1 MDSIWINAKIWDAL
15 PHVQALAVRN
25 GRIQA
30 MGSNREVLALAT
42 PGTAVYDAAGRLM
55 LPGLN
60 DSHVHLL
67 QGGFYLRGVDLRD
80 ACSEDEFIA
89 RLREKAAGGDSHA
102 WITGGYWDHEKWP
115 SRQLPTAAL
124 VDTAAPDRPVMVQ
137 RLDWHIACANTRALC
152 LAGITR
158 DTISPQGGVID
169 KDPLTGEPTGILRD
183 EAQRLVQRVIPEPT
197 REEKIDAALAAIQHA
212 ARLGVTSV
220 QGECPE
226 ADQIT
231 FSELAAEHRLTVRYS
246 AWQPVAHS
254 ADLQRLA
261 AIEKI
266 ETPFYR
272 LNTAKL
278 FVDGSFGASTA
289 LLFDP
294 YDDQPNNHGLALHEQ
309 KELNRLI
316 AGVDALGWQ
325 LAVHAIGDRAMDWA
339 LTAMAECRRRNGDRP
354 RRHRIEHAQMVREA
368 DLARMRDLSVVASV
382 QPSHCIDD
390 LRWIEKKIGRRC
402 ASAYRLNS
410 LLRQRIP
417 VAMGTDWTVEP
428 LDPMLTLYAAV
439 TREQPQ
445 GGPQGGWQPQERISL
460 AQAIDLHT
468 EGSAFAEMQDS
479 NKGRLKS
486 GYYADFVLCAA
497 DFLYRSGTDLLHS
510 QVETTVV
517 DGRVVFDRT
526 GLYR

>member
-1 MDSIWINAKIWDAL
+1 MDSIWINGKIWDAL

-30 MGSNREVLALAT
+30 MGSNSEVLAMAGSQT
-42 PGTAVYDAAGRLM
+42 VVHDADGRLM
-55 LPGLN
+55 LPGFN
-60 DSHVHLL
+60 DSHMHLL
-67 QGGFYLRGVDLRD
+67 QGGFYLLGVDLRD
-80 ACSEDEFIA
+80 ARSEEEFVA
-89 RLREKAAGGDSHA
+89 RLREKAANRDVNG

-115 SRQLPTAAL
+115 SARLPTAAL
-124 VDTAAPDRPVMVQ
+124 LDAAAPDRPVLVH
-137 RLDWHIACANTRALC
+137 RLDWHIACANSCALR

-158 DTISPQGGVID
+158 DTIAPQGGAID

-183 EAQRLVQRVIPEPT
+183 EAQQLVQRVIPEPT
-197 REEKIDAALAAIQHA
+197 REEKITAALAAMQHA
-212 ARLGVTSV
+212 AQLGVTSV
-220 QGECPE
+220 QGECAE
-226 ADQIT
+226 SDQMI
-231 FSELAAEHRLTVRYS
+231 FSELAADRRLTVRFS
-246 AWQPVAHS
+246 AWQPVRHFDS
-254 ADLQRLA
+254 LECLA
-261 AIEKI
+261 AMEKI

-294 YDDQPNNHGLALHEQ
+294 YDDNSNNHGLAIHEQ
-309 KELNRLI
+309 EELNRLI

-325 LAVHAIGDRAMDWA
+325 LAVHAIGDRAVDSA
-339 LTAMAECRRRNGDRP
+339 LSAMAECRRRNGDRP

-368 DLARMRDLSVVASV
+368 DLARMRDLSMVASV

-390 LRWIEKKIGRRC
+390 LRWIEKRIGRRC
-402 ASAYRLNS
+402 SSAYRLNS
-410 LLRQRIP
+410 FLRRRIP
-417 VAMGTDWTVEP
+417 VALGTDWTVEP

-445 GGPQGGWQPQERISL
+445 GGPPGGWQPQERISL
-460 AQAIDLHT
+460 TQAIDLYT

-497 DFLYRSGTDLLHS
+497 DFLYRTGRDLLHS